1 MSRDWSTAR
10 AYGRFMQ
17 DLHLLQEATQSD
29 LSPDDILFVLNV
41 NEVQADAQPKR
52 VTISGL
58 AVAGSPYATTASG
71 SAVGVEGAVQYNDEG
86 TVAGSANF
94 IFTGSGIYASGV
106 ESPNYTTNLASFNSV
121 STSGYTLTNTD
132 NGRTVL
138 FTNESP
144 TAVEVPTGLTPGFNC
159 TLIQTTVSGQL
170 TVTSGTGVAINSA
183 YGATKT
189 TTRYSVAGLIGTA
202 ADSYVLTGD
211 ITI

>member
-29 LSPDDILFVLNV
+29 LSQDDILFVLNV

-52 VTISGL
+52 VTLSGL
-58 AVAGSPYATTASG
+58 AVAGSPYATAVSG

-86 TVAGSANF
+86 IVSGSANF

-106 ESPNYTTNLASFNSV
+106 ESPNYTTNLASINSV

-138 FTNESP
+138 FTNEGP
-144 TAVEVPTGLTPGFNC
+144 TAVQVPTGLTPGFNC

-170 TVTSGTGVAINSA
+170 TVTSGTGVAVNSA

-189 TTRYSVAGLIGTA
+189 TTKYSVAGLIGTA
-202 ADSYVLTGD
+202 ANSYVLTGD